1 MKASTPGFIPA
12 AEALQVM
19 ANSVL
24 LPPEEQTGQP
34 SQVLRP
40 LDNVTLHGDLGEADQ
55 GVFQSLLASIQDV
68 FFPKKLP
75 PLELTSTPIPVV
87 DRMAVKRDP
96 VSAIISTVI
105 NVAVVAFVLW
115 FAARQTGIIAP
126 PKAAPVIALVE
137 PPPPPPI
144 TPPKAVTMGGG
155 GGQKGPTPVSKGNP
169 PKFSPQQLNP
179 PKIAVEDAKLH
190 PPVTINVQPD
200 LKMAKTDLP
209 NFGMPNSPNVG
220 TSLGNGSGT
229 GIGSG
234 TGNGMGPGSGGN
246 FGGGLRRIGGGVSA
260 PVVLF
265 APEPE
270 FSEEARKAKVA
281 GNVLVYLQ
289 VDTSGHP
296 THVHVLRGIGLG
308 LDEKA
313 IDAVRQYKFKPAM
326 ENGHPVPVEM
336 QVEVNFQIF

>member
-1 MKASTPGFIPA
+1 
-12 AEALQVM
+12 M

-24 LPPEEQTGQP
+24 LPPEDNSGRA
-34 SQVLRP
+34 VAGLRP
-40 LDNVTLHGDLGEADQ
+40 LEKVQLSGDLGEADQ
-55 GVFQSLLASIQDV
+55 GVFQSLVESIRDV

-75 PLELTSTPIPVV
+75 PLVLTSQPIPVV

-96 VSAIISTVI
+96 TSVVISTVF
-105 NVAVVAFVLW
+105 NVAVIAFVIW
-115 FAARQTGIIAP
+115 FGLRQTGIIAA
-126 PKAAPVIALVE
+126 PKKTEITLVE
-137 PPPPPPI
+137 PPPPPPKL
-144 TPPKAVTMGGG
+144 PPKAVTMGGG
-155 GGQKGPTPVSKGNP
+155 GGQKGPAPVSRGNP
-169 PKFSPQQLNP
+169 PKFAPQQLNP
-179 PKIAVEDAKLH
+179 PKLAVDDAKLH
-190 PPVTINVQPD
+190 PPVTVNVDPSI
-200 LKMAKTDLP
+200 KMAHLDTL
-209 NFGMPNSPNVG
+209 NLGMPNAPNVG
-220 TSLGNGSGT
+220 TSLGNGNGT

-234 TGNGMGPGSGGN
+234 NGNGLGPGSGGN
-246 FGGGLRRIGGGVSA
+246 MGGGLRRIGGGVSA

-289 VDTSGHP
+289 VDASGHP

-313 IDAVRQYKFKPAM
+313 VEAVRQYKFKPAM

-336 QVEVNFQIF
+336 NVEVNFQIF